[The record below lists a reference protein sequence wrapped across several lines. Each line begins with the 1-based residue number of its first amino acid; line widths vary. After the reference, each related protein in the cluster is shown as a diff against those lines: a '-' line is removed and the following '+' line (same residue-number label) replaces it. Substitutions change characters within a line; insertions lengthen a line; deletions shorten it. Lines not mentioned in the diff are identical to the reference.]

1 MRTRT
6 KRRPIA
12 EINVVP
18 YIDVMLVLLVIFM
31 ITAPL
36 LTQGVKVNLPETNA
50 KELSSR
56 SQEPIVL
63 SIDVNG
69 KFYLNVGADPSVSLE
84 SNDVIQRVIQY
95 LKVSNAQGKNRQ
107 VMVRADRY
115 VDYGKVIQGMVL
127 LQQAGAEQVGLVT
140 NPTDEKRRS

>member
-1 MRTRT
+1 
-6 KRRPIA
+6 
-12 EINVVP
+12 
-18 YIDVMLVLLVIFM
+18 MLVLLVIFM

-69 KFYLNVGADPSVSLE
+69 KFYLNVSADPSVPLE
-84 SNDVIQRVIQY
+84 SNDIIHRVAAY
-95 LKVSNAQGKNRQ
+95 LKSSNAQGKTRQ

-140 NPTDEKRRS
+140 NPTEQKRKA